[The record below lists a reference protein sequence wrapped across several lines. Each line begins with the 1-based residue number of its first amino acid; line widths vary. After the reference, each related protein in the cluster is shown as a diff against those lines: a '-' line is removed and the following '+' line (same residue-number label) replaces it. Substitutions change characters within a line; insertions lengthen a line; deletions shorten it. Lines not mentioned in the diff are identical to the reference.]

1 MFVVI
6 DMKSFHDVYTN
17 LLNKLYQDDIQ
28 SQRYYLQFVAD
39 NRQIPID
46 YLLKRKAVFVPND
59 NYLHYY
65 GGDEILNPNYDLYF
79 DRSCKW
85 THFLLIPIQDLSK
98 NIVGV
103 VGWDINHKARA
114 EDGEKGLEMYRT
126 SSKIVMNKIHHFL
139 TDVDVIESTFN
150 KGVLFVVDGVF
161 DAVSLNSIG
170 IPAIALLGSN
180 TSTTLYYFLR
190 WYSYIYVIPDNDSA
204 GSNLLKRLKQAVPNV
219 HGVFQ
224 SKTKDIDE
232 LLKLKPDTTKK
243 QLFSLMSDPIP
254 GDVYLKV

>member
-1 MFVVI
+1 
-6 DMKSFHDVYTN
+6 
-17 LLNKLYQDDIQ
+17 
-28 SQRYYLQFVAD
+28 
-39 NRQIPID
+39 
-46 YLLKRKAVFVPND
+46 
-59 NYLHYY
+59 
-65 GGDEILNPNYDLYF
+65 
-79 DRSCKW
+79 
-85 THFLLIPIQDLSK
+85 
-98 NIVGV
+98 
-103 VGWDINHKARA
+103 
-114 EDGEKGLEMYRT
+114 MYRT